1 MPKTTSSAANSPK
14 KADRP
19 LDSLY
24 ARIYAR
30 VRRIPPGRVSTY
42 GNIARLVGGC
52 SARQVGYAMAALPE
66 GSRVPWQRV
75 INAKGEISCR
85 RHGSGANNQ
94 RARLL
99 AEGIHFDSKGRID
112 LQRYGWLS
120 H

>member
-14 KADRP
+14 ADGP

-30 VRRIPPGRVSTY
+30 VRRIPAGRVCTY
-42 GNIARLVGGC
+42 GHIARLVGGC

-75 INAKGEISCR
+75 INAKGEISRR
-85 RHGSGANNQ
+85 RHGNGADNQ

-99 AEGIHFDSKGRID
+99 AEQIRFDSNGRID
-112 LQRYGWLS
+112 LRRYGWLS

>member
-1 MPKTTSSAANSPK
+1 MPKTTSSVANSPK
-14 KADRP
+14 ADRS

-30 VRRIPPGRVSTY
+30 VHRIPAGRVSTY
-42 GNIARLVGGC
+42 GHIARLVGGC

-66 GSRVPWQRV
+66 GSRIPWQRV

-85 RHGSGANNQ
+85 KHGNGADNQ

-99 AEGIHFDSKGRID
+99 AEKIQFDSKGRID
-112 LQRYGWLS
+112 LRRYGWLS

>member
-1 MPKTTSSAANSPK
+1 MPKTTSSAPKSP

-24 ARIYAR
+24 ARIYAG
-30 VRRIPPGRVSTY
+30 VRRIPAGRVSTY
-42 GNIARLVGGC
+42 WHIARLVGGC

-66 GSRVPWQRV
+66 GSRIPWQRV

-85 RHGSGANNQ
+85 RHGNGADNQ

-99 AEGIHFDSKGRID
+99 AEKIQFDSEGRID
-112 LQRYGWLS
+112 LRRYGWLA
-120 H
+120 

>member
-14 KADRP
+14 ADCP
-19 LDSLY
+19 LNSLY

-30 VRRIPPGRVSTY
+30 VRSIPAGRVCTY
-42 GNIARLVGGC
+42 GHIARLVGGC

-75 INAKGEISCR
+75 INAKGEISRR
-85 RHGSGANNQ
+85 RHGNGADNQ

-99 AEGIHFDSKGRID
+99 AEQIRFDSNGRID
-112 LQRYGWLS
+112 LRRYGWLS